1 MELFKELGDG
11 FITKASRI
19 LADTNMGLSGSE
31 IVDYCTAYANDYN
44 VILPYCEYPFTVTV
58 SKRDALHD
66 NLMQFTSEQKA
77 IIIKDLCDIPKLKK
91 NDEVKL
97 IKKEL
102 IRDYGYLIP
111 GMITNPVH
119 EAFELLKDY
128 PESQILFK
136 SALDKYS
143 NRIYDRNA
151 LDDTR
156 LSLELLLK
164 QLFTNN
170 APLEKQKESMGKYLK
185 TNGMTGEIR
194 NMIIKTFDDY
204 ILFQNNHVKHNDSFS
219 EHEISFVIEYTSSI
233 IKLLLS
239 TNNAQLHSAV

>member
-19 LADTNMGLSGSE
+19 LADTSLGLSGSE
-31 IVDYCTAYANDYN
+31 IVDYCSAYAKDYT

-77 IIIKDLCDIPKLKK
+77 IIIKELCDISKFK
-91 NDEVKL
+91 NNESVKL
-97 IKKEL
+97 LKKEL
-102 IRDYGYLIP
+102 IRDYGHLIP
-111 GMITNPVH
+111 GMITNPVY
-119 EAFELLKDY
+119 EAIELLDEY
-128 PESQILFK
+128 PESQNHFK

-170 APLEKQKESMGKYLK
+170 APLEKQKQSLGEFLK
-185 TNGMTGEIR
+185 TKGISVEIR
-194 NMIIKTFDDY
+194 NMIIKTFEDY

-239 TNNAQLHSAV
+239 TNNTQSHS